1 MSENRVV
8 NCKHGLK
15 IKRELSIAKAIADFA
30 VDYRNENGKI
40 PTTKHVKQFGL
51 KAEVSN
57 QIIRKYAR
65 NEKLKQVRNI
75 VIPITGRDIKYV
87 DGIITIKSMKW
98 SFHCDIRFDFEKIC
112 FIELDNTYAHIC
124 LNVKS
129 HEMVSAGNAIG
140 IDLNST
146 GHIAVM
152 ADPIT
157 GKVKKLGK
165 DIPEIR
171 RKSYHK
177 RKKLQSRG
185 RYDVIKRIG
194 KKESN
199 KVNDKLNK
207 IAKYIVQYAHDN
219 NTDIRMERLTGIR
232 NVNHGR
238 NVNRSVNNWPFYKLQ
253 KKIESKARMY
263 GIPVEYVD
271 PKYTSQ
277 RCSRCGE
284 MGKRDKKIFQC
295 SCGFNDHADVNAAFN
310 IALNINGLAP
320 TDRDVGA
327 GSLDTPIEIAQ
338 ECCVNLQP

>member
-1 MSENRVV
+1 MSEHRVV
-8 NCKHGLK
+8 SCRHNLK
-15 IKRELSIAKAIADFA
+15 ISRELSIAKAIAEFA
-30 VDYRNENGKI
+30 IDYRNDNGKI
-40 PTTKHVKQFGL
+40 PTTKHVKHFGL
-51 KAEVSN
+51 KSEISN

-65 NEKLKQVRNI
+65 NKYLKKVRNI
-75 VIPITGRDIKYV
+75 VIPVTGRDVKYEE
-87 DGIITIKSMKW
+87 GIITIKSMKW
-98 SFHCDIRFDFEKIC
+98 SFRCDIRYEYEKIH
-112 FIELDNTYAHIC
+112 FIEMNDTHAHVC
-124 LNVKS
+124 VSVES
-129 HEMVSAGNAIG
+129 HTTISSGKYIG

-152 ADPIT
+152 ADPTT
-157 GKVKKLGK
+157 GKVRKLGK

-171 RKSYHK
+171 RKSYFK
-177 RKKLQSRG
+177 RKNLQSRG
-185 RYDVIKRIG
+185 KYGAIKRLG

-199 KVNDKLNK
+199 KVNDRLNK
-207 IAKYIVQYAHDN
+207 IAKEIVQYAYDN
-219 NTDIRMERLTGIR
+219 NTDIRMEKLTGIR
-232 NVNHGR
+232 NTNRGR

-253 KKIESKARMY
+253 TKIENNARMY
-263 GIPVEYVD
+263 GIPVEYIN

-284 MGKRDKKIFQC
+284 IGKRDKKIFRC
-295 SCGFNDHADVNAAFN
+295 SCGFEDHADVNAAFN